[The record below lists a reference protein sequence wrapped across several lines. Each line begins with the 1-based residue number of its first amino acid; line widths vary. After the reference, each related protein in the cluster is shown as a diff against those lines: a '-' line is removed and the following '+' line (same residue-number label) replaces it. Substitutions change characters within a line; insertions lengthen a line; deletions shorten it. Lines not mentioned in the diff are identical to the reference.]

1 MRNLRFLFNRAI
13 QPSGG
18 KQPAGINRTIQ
29 RSVKL
34 NDFPLFYLPVS
45 KYYVQSN
52 QMKKIYWN
60 IAIILLVLIGIGGT
74 VLGTTG
80 ISAAGSVW
88 NSCTRGRVNCPYPGE
103 CRDYIDTNKD
113 KICDRSQSN
122 PAAATTT
129 VVAAASTQTTPTG
142 STAAVQT
149 TTVPATPT
157 ASAAPSSAVA
167 NPDITLDVPEVP
179 RRTYNLVPVLL
190 LSAFLY
196 GLTWILAAR
205 KKMTVIAHRKIWNTA
220 LLIYALVSC
229 LLGILLVVRI
239 ETGFEL
245 SLPFD
250 LLFWHVEAGIAMS
263 LISLFHVVW
272 HRKYFIKLFN
282 KARVS
287 PVESPSQ
294 KLT

>member
-1 MRNLRFLFNRAI
+1 
-13 QPSGG
+13 
-18 KQPAGINRTIQ
+18 
-29 RSVKL
+29 
-34 NDFPLFYLPVS
+34 
-45 KYYVQSN
+45 
-52 QMKKIYWN
+52 MKKIYWN
-60 IAIILLVLIGIGGT
+60 IAIILLVLVGIGGT

-80 ISAAGSVW
+80 ISAARSIW
-88 NSCTRGRVNCPYPGE
+88 NSCTRGRGNCPYPGE

-129 VVAAASTQTTPTG
+129 AVAAAPTKTTPTS

-149 TTVPATPT
+149 TPVPSTPA
-157 ASAAPSSAVA
+157 ASAAPSPAVA
-167 NPDITLDVPEVP
+167 SPDITLDDPEVP
-179 RRTYNLVPVLL
+179 RRTYNLVPILL
-190 LSAFLY
+190 LSVFLY

-205 KKMTVIAHRKIWNTA
+205 KKITVIAHRKIWNTA
-220 LLIYALVSC
+220 LLLYALVSC

-263 LISLFHVVW
+263 LITLFHVAW
-272 HRKYFIKLFN
+272 HRKYFLKFFN

-287 PVESPSQ
+287 PVETQSR
-294 KLT
+294 KLN